1 MRKNRRPHLLLMPL
15 LLAAGIAA
23 AAVHAP
29 ALAAEEDVSQED
41 PARWY
46 QGDDTARLHYKTLVK
61 EARAA
66 GAQALQE
73 CKSLKGAEA
82 KGCRK
87 EARDNQN
94 SDLARAKRILKARSA
109 VE

>member
-1 MRKNRRPHLLLMPL
+1 MRKNRRPHLLLLPL
-15 LLAAGIAA
+15 LLAAITLS
-23 AAVHAP
+23 AP
-29 ALAAEEDVSQED
+29 VFAAEEDVSQED

-46 QGDDTARLHYKTLVK
+46 QGDDTAQLHYKTLVK

-87 EARDNQN
+87 EARANQN

-109 VE
+109 AE

>member
-1 MRKNRRPHLLLMPL
+1 MTKNRRPHLLLMPF
-15 LLAAGIAA
+15 LLAAGIA
-23 AAVHAP
+23 VHAP
-29 ALAAEEDVSQED
+29 AFAAEEDVSQED

-46 QGDDTARLHYKTLVK
+46 QGDDTAQLHYKTLVK

-73 CKSLKGAEA
+73 CKTLKGAEA
-82 KGCRK
+82 KACRK
-87 EARDNQN
+87 DARANMN

-109 VE
+109 AE